1 MSRQF
6 EGKVALVTGGNSGI
20 GKATAVAFAKEG
32 AKVAI
37 AARREALGR
46 ETVKEIRNVGGEAI
60 FIKADMSEAADIQA
74 MVNETVETFGRLD
87 YAFNNAGR
95 YGGRP
100 LLDATEEEWDE
111 FMNINLKGTWLCMKY
126 EIPEMIKVGGGAIVN
141 NSSVSGEG
149 GWAGGSLYVA
159 SKHGINGLTK
169 CAAIEFAKQGVR
181 VNAVEPGI
189 IETPAWGEISPERR
203 IELNAMQPIPRM
215 ASSDEVAD
223 PVIWLCS
230 EQSSY
235 VTGVTLLVDGG
246 MCARP

>member
-20 GKATAVAFAKEG
+20 GRAAAFAFAKAG
-32 AKVAI
+32 ARVAI
-37 AARREALGR
+37 AARREALGE
-46 ETVKEIRNVGGEAI
+46 ETVTEIKNGGGDAI
-60 FIKADMSEAADIQA
+60 SIKADMSKTADVQA
-74 MVNETVETFGRLD
+74 MIGETVESFGRLD

-95 YGGRP
+95 YGGIP

-126 EIPEMIKVGGGAIVN
+126 EIPEMVKVGGGAIVN

-149 GWAGGSLYVA
+149 GWSGGSLYVA

-169 CAAIEFAKQGVR
+169 CAAIEFAKQGIR

-189 IETPAWGEISPERR
+189 IETPAWGEIKPERR

-215 ASSDEVAD
+215 ASADEVAD

>member
-32 AKVAI
+32 AKVTI

-149 GWAGGSLYVA
+149 GWDGGSLYVA